1 MKSKIDDRMWHRRLA
16 ELDPTPSRIDASM
29 SAPQPSARR
38 GKMVISLEV
47 EIAVGHR
54 LDEVCGGNRSEW
66 VRSLLIE
73 ALGLTTP

>member
-1 MKSKIDDRMWHRRLA
+1 
-16 ELDPTPSRIDASM
+16 
-29 SAPQPSARR
+29 
-38 GKMVISLEV
+38 MVISLEV